1 MRRFT
6 IVASTIVVGVALAVT
21 LGLWATTPHQAK
33 AAAGTIA
40 YVPMDPRAFVSKAT
54 VAGWVAVH
62 NEAAV
67 RNHAAMLWAGLTQRT
82 TQKLRGTRL
91 AVYDTWFTPCD
102 VYPDDAN
109 CGSVIIKTP
118 LNLEIPEQF
127 FRTPR
132 LSATNIFSSVRYN
145 LPMKLFVDRGY
156 SGKPYTTGA
165 GLLAAISAHQTD
177 LIDTAARQ
185 SMALKPVYELF
196 SATQPTV
203 ITYWGGP
210 GLNVRLGASTSPNTP
225 GPDTWMKVALI
236 DPTGKATNKK
246 PVNFCAN
253 TYDPTGAIVGY
264 RTYTAPAK
272 SYDVIPISEFYSIP
286 LVPADEA
293 RIVQLRA
300 NYHIKQ
306 YARLTALYGKHAVSH
321 AITGCP
327 EVTPPNPV
335 AALVAMHVVSAELQD
350 VWTWQTFWWQPDVKP
365 LPGSTGPF
373 AHFDVAEAYW
383 TIDKPPYTFHYAF
396 NPYLEAEF
404 GTMVFLTNAWPAAS
418 KPGSVINLGR
428 TTDCIS
434 CHSQATYTVQAT
446 PTPSPGYVAHGNQ
459 PQAPFADSILTRNL
473 WSLAIRAGHPA
484 TAAARP

>member
-1 MRRFT
+1 
-6 IVASTIVVGVALAVT
+6 
-21 LGLWATTPHQAK
+21 
-33 AAAGTIA
+33 
-40 YVPMDPRAFVSKAT
+40 
-54 VAGWVAVH
+54 
-62 NEAAV
+62 
-67 RNHAAMLWAGLTQRT
+67 
-82 TQKLRGTRL
+82 
-91 AVYDTWFTPCD
+91 
-102 VYPDDAN
+102 
-109 CGSVIIKTP
+109 
-118 LNLEIPEQF
+118 
-127 FRTPR
+127 
-132 LSATNIFSSVRYN
+132 
-145 LPMKLFVDRGY
+145 
-156 SGKPYTTGA
+156 
-165 GLLAAISAHQTD
+165 
-177 LIDTAARQ
+177 
-185 SMALKPVYELF
+185 
-196 SATQPTV
+196 
-203 ITYWGGP
+203 
-210 GLNVRLGASTSPNTP
+210 
-225 GPDTWMKVALI
+225 MKVALI